1 MGNRNMQTVKYPIRV
16 FCMRKNKKNG
26 GFRNSLELRGAHAL
40 QPPAVRK
47 GFVLALFQTV
57 FLLVIVIAFGVI
69 ISAGMMLGAKI
80 TKNLIIDLIYQP
92 VSTQDA
98 LLSLLEMKNNNGIT
112 FNKAIVYAVYE
123 DTLNP
128 EFYDKG
134 ILYSFDVSTV
144 AKNYLDF
151 VYSGKNYWLFLY
163 DNAQNSDKRII
174 TIAKTGKDEDFNR
187 APYGARDSIPI
198 KPENYWLVLYVAE

>member
-1 MGNRNMQTVKYPIRV
+1 MK
-16 FCMRKNKKNG
+16 
-26 GFRNSLELRGAHAL
+26 
-40 QPPAVRK
+40 K

-57 FLLVIVIAFGVI
+57 FLLVIVVAFGVLI
-69 ISAGMMLGAKI
+69 VAGMALGAKI

-98 LLSLLEMKNNNGIT
+98 LLSLLEMKDGNGIT

-128 EFYDKG
+128 KFYDNN
-134 ILYSFDVSTV
+134 ILRTFDVSSI

-151 VYSGKNYWLFLY
+151 VYSEKKYWLFLY
-163 DNAQNSDKRII
+163 DNSQSSEKRII
-174 TIAKTGKDEDFNR
+174 TIAKIGKDEDFNR

>member
-1 MGNRNMQTVKYPIRV
+1 MK
-16 FCMRKNKKNG
+16 
-26 GFRNSLELRGAHAL
+26 
-40 QPPAVRK
+40 K

-57 FLLVIVIAFGVI
+57 FLLVIVVAFGVTI
-69 ISAGMMLGAKI
+69 AAGMTLGAKI
-80 TKNLIIDLIYQP
+80 TRNLIIDLIYQP

-98 LLSLLEMKNNNGIT
+98 LLSLLEMKDSNGIT

-123 DTLNP
+123 DNLNP
-128 EFYDKG
+128 KFYDNN
-134 ILYSFDVSTV
+134 ILRIVDVSSV

-151 VYSGKNYWLFLY
+151 VYSGKKYWLFLY
-163 DNAQNSDKRII
+163 DDSQSSEKRII
-174 TIAKTGKDEDFNR
+174 TIAKVGKDEDFNR